1 MKKQLSYLMA
11 ALMMVTFVATGCKKD
26 DKEPENE
33 EELITTL
40 KLTFT
45 EVGGTA
51 TSTVTFKDAD
61 GPGGN
66 APTQNEQIVL
76 SPNKQYNCTVQ
87 VLDESKSPAEDI
99 TTEVIAEANDH
110 QFYYEVSTGLNITVG
125 NLNTDPNGRPLGVT
139 SRWNCGA
146 VSGPGT
152 VKVTL
157 KHKPGAKGS
166 NDPVTVGETDIEV
179 TFAARIQ

>member
-11 ALMMVTFVATGCKKD
+11 ALLMVTFVATGCKKD

-33 EELITTL
+33 EELITTV
-40 KLTFT
+40 KLMFT
-45 EVGGTA
+45 EVGGTG
-51 TSTVTFKDAD
+51 TLTFTFKDVD

-66 APTQNEQIVL
+66 PPSMNEQIVL
-76 SPNKQYNCTVQ
+76 APNKQYNCAIEL
-87 VLDESKSPAEDI
+87 LDESKTPAEDI
-99 TTEVIAEANDH
+99 TDEIKKEANDH
-110 QFYYEVSTGLNITVG
+110 QFYFAPTGVNITVG
-125 NLNTDPNGRPLGVT
+125 GLNNDPLGRPLGVT
-139 SRWNCGA
+139 SVWTTGA

-166 NDPVTVGETDIEV
+166 SDPVTVGETDIEIN
-179 TFAARIQ
+179 FAARIQ

>member
-99 TTEVIAEANDH
+99 TEEVKKEANDH
-110 QFYYEVSTGLNITVG
+110 QFYFEPAGVNITVTG
-125 NLNTDPNGRPLGVT
+125 LNTDPNGRPLGVT

-146 VSGPGT
+146 ASGPGT

-166 NDPVTVGETDIEV
+166 NDAVTVGETDIEV
-179 TFAARIQ
+179 TFAARVQ

>member
-1 MKKQLSYLMA
+1 MKKQLSYWMA
-11 ALMMVTFVATGCKKD
+11 ALLMVTFVATGCKKD
-26 DKEPENE
+26 SKEPENE

-76 SPNKQYNCTVQ
+76 APNKQYNCTVQ
-87 VLDESKSPAEDI
+87 VLDESKSPAVDI

-110 QFYYEVSTGLNITVG
+110 QFYYEPTVVNITVTG
-125 NLNTDPNGRPLGVT
+125 LNTDPNGRPLGVT

>member
-1 MKKQLSYLMA
+1 
-11 ALMMVTFVATGCKKD
+11 MVLA
-26 DKEPENE
+26 
-33 EELITTL
+33 
-40 KLTFT
+40 
-45 EVGGTA
+45 
-51 TSTVTFKDAD
+51 
-61 GPGGN
+61 
-66 APTQNEQIVL
+66 
-76 SPNKQYNCTVQ
+76 PNKQYNCTVQ
-87 VLDESKSPAEDI
+87 VLDESKSPAVDI

-110 QFYYEVSTGLNITVG
+110 QFYYEPTGVNITVTG
-125 NLNTDPNGRPLGVT
+125 LNTDPNGRPLGVT

>member
-11 ALMMVTFVATGCKKD
+11 ALMMVTFFSIGCKKD
-26 DKEPENE
+26 DKGPENE

-66 APTQNEQIVL
+66 APTQNEQIIL
-76 SPNKQYNCTVQ
+76 SPNKQYNCTIQ
-87 VLDESKSPAEDI
+87 VLDESKSPVKDI
-99 TTEVIAEANDH
+99 TTEINAEANDH
-110 QFYYEVSTGLNITVG
+110 QFYYEVAGANITVTG
-125 NLNTDPNGRPLGVT
+125 LNTDPNGRPLGVT

-166 NDPVTVGETDIEV
+166 SDPVTVGETDIEV
-179 TFAARIQ
+179 SFAARIQ

>member
-11 ALMMVTFVATGCKKD
+11 ALMMVTFLATGCKKD

-33 EELITTL
+33 EELITTV

-51 TSTVTFKDAD
+51 TSTVTFKDVD

-66 APTQNEQIVL
+66 APTQNEQITL
-76 SPNKQYNCTVQ
+76 APNKQYTCSVQ
-87 VLDESKSPAEDI
+87 VLDESKSPAEDV
-99 TTEVIAEANDH
+99 TTEIIAEANDH
-110 QFYYEVSTGLNITVG
+110 QFYYASTGVNINIG
-125 NLNTDPNGRPLGVT
+125 GFNNDPMGRPLGVT
-139 SRWNCGA
+139 SVWTTGVA
-146 VSGPGT
+146 SGPGT

-157 KHKPGAKGS
+157 KHKPGAKGA
-166 NDPVTVGETDIEV
+166 NDPVTVGETDIEIN
-179 TFAARIQ
+179 FAARVQ

>member
-1 MKKQLSYLMA
+1 MKKQLSYLMV
-11 ALMMVTFVATGCKKD
+11 ALLMVTFVATGCKKD
-26 DKEPENE
+26 PQKPENE

-40 KLTFT
+40 RLTFT

-66 APTQNEQIVL
+66 APTQNEQIIL
-76 SPNKQYNCTVQ
+76 APNKQYNCTVQ
-87 VLDESKSPAEDI
+87 VLDESKSPAKDI
-99 TTEVIAEANDH
+99 TIEINAEANDH
-110 QFYYEVSTGLNITVG
+110 QFYFQPNGVNITING
-125 NLNTDPNGRPLGVT
+125 LNTDPNGRPLGVT

-157 KHKPGAKGS
+157 KHKPGSKGS

-179 TFAARIQ
+179 NFVARIQ